1 MVLLIYALV
10 ISLIN
15 FIYSNACFKL
25 LNFLHKQKKILT
37 DKMDKKVGVLS
48 KIVSIESVFDN
59 DGEKVTVR
67 VKRITRVLL
76 KNPKFA
82 ENKFTAEVIINI
94 F

>member
-1 MVLLIYALV
+1 
-10 ISLIN
+10 
-15 FIYSNACFKL
+15 
-25 LNFLHKQKKILT
+25 
-37 DKMDKKVGVLS
+37 MDKKVGVLS

-59 DGEKVTVR
+59 AGEKVTVR

-76 KNPKFA
+76 KNPKFV